1 LAVKTAAW
9 MGASK
14 VVRKVGHSAER
25 KVARWVVSM
34 AASKDAKTA
43 E

>member
-1 LAVKTAAW
+1 

-14 VVRKVGHSAER
+14 VVRKVGHLAER
-25 KVARWVVSM
+25 RVVRWVVSM

-43 E
+43 DTKGGC